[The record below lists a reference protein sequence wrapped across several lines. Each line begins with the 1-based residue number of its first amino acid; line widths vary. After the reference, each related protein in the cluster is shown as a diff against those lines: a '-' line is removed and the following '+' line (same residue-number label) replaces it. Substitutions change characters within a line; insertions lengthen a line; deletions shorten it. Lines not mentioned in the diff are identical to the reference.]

1 MSQSGYTPI
10 QLYRTTT
17 AAATPSAGNLAAGEL
32 AINLTDE
39 KLYFKNTGGTVK
51 LLASTDTLGTVTSVA
66 ASGGTTGLTFS
77 GSPITTSGT
86 LTLGGTLAVANGG
99 TGVTTSTG
107 TGSVVLSNSPTLVTP
122 VLGAASATS
131 IAAALGSAGSPSYTF
146 TGDTNTGIF
155 SPAADTIAFSE
166 GGVESMRIDSA
177 GQVGIGVVP
186 SVGYG
191 KELAISSDPTSGVGT
206 FGSRGLSS
214 GNNILYMANN
224 AKNTGAFTD
233 TYWTTAPASQY
244 VQNQGAH
251 IWYNAASGTAGNA
264 ITFTQAMTLNASG
277 NLGINTTSP
286 ATTLHARKDSAGGT
300 TYAIYTDNGA
310 AGAGTNVAGIGFTN
324 GNAMKSSITAAV
336 YNNDFLAFNVGG
348 SGTTE
353 RMRIDASGNVGIGTS
368 SPSVR
373 LEVAGEAKVGT
384 GGTGALNGVITINGS
399 SNASYGSI
407 IVGQRNSSNTWAI
420 GDTPAAIGSGTGMI
434 SYVYGA
440 NPWIVYTNNVERFR
454 INSTGGITSSDLADA
469 VGYKGLPQN
478 SQTSSYTLALSDMGK
493 HISITTGGVVIPA
506 NGSVAFPIGATIVVF
521 NNSGSTQTISITTDT
536 LRQAGTT
543 NTGTRTLAV
552 YGLATLVKM
561 TSTVWVVTGNVT

>member
-17 AAATPSAGNLAAGEL
+17 AAATPTSGNLAAGEL

-39 KLYFKNTGGTVK
+39 KLYFKNAGGTVK

-131 IAAALGSAGSPSYTF
+131 IANALGSASTPSYTF

-166 GGVESMRIDSA
+166 GGVESMRIDAS
-177 GQVGIGVVP
+177 GNVGIGVTPVTWFGNSKVLQIGSGGALEGRTNLP
-186 SVGYG
+186 NLVQLSANAYVD
-191 KELAISSDPTSGVGT
+191 ASGVT
-206 FGSRGLSS
+206 RYISTAAASSYLQYLS
-214 GNNILYMANN
+214 
-224 AKNTGAFTD
+224 
-233 TYWTTAPASQY
+233 
-244 VQNQGAH
+244 AH
-251 IWYNAASGTAGNA
+251 TWNVAASGTAGNA
-264 ITFTQAMTLNASG
+264 ITFTQAMVIDANANITMGTSG
-277 NLGINTTSP
+277 AFSIPGTKLSITNPAASNTYVS
-286 ATTLHARKDSAGGT
+286 
-300 TYAIYTDNGA
+300 IYG
-310 AGAGTNVAGIGFTN
+310 GAGSTN
-324 GNAMKSSITAAV
+324 GGILLGGNNAENFANVFWNTSSNLLQIAATPVSSAIKFDTA
-336 YNNDFLAFNVGG
+336 G
-348 SGTTE
+348 SE
-353 RMRIDASGNVGIGTS
+353 SMRIDGSGNVGIGTTS
-368 SPSVR
+368 
-373 LEVAGEAKVGT
+373 A
-384 GGTGALNGVITINGS
+384 NGKLHINGTAAALAIETRITNTS
-399 SNASYGSI
+399 ATGFTTVTFGDNTTTFGQIWAGNASYGSF
-407 IVGQRNSSNTWAI
+407 GGAGSMNYSANSGPHVW
-420 GDTPAAIGSGTGMI
+420 
-434 SYVYGA
+434 
-440 NPWIVYTNNVERFR
+440 YTNYVEQFR
-454 INSTGGITSSDLADA
+454 ILSTGGITSANLADA

-478 SQTSSYTLALSDMGK
+478 SQTGAYTLALSDMGK

-543 NTGTRTLAV
+543 NTGSRTLAV
-552 YGLATLVKM
+552 YGLATLVKV
-561 TSTVWVVTGNVT
+561 TSTVWVATGNVT